1 MCIEMESAC
10 VHARMKYVTCA
21 DQCLSDLRLDA
32 PLHQAKN
39 DGATTA
45 FMAAQKGKDSM
56 LSLLASLGADVN
68 QVTGGVWMVGL
79 HSHDSHE
86 YNYNDDT

>member
-1 MCIEMESAC
+1 MESVC
-10 VHARMKYVTCA
+10 VHAGMKYVTRA
-21 DQCLSDLRLDA
+21 DQCLSDLRLDT
-32 PLHQAKN
+32 PLHQAN
-39 DGATTA
+39 DKGTTPA
-45 FMAAQKGKDSM
+45 YMAAFNGNEST

>member
-1 MCIEMESAC
+1 MESVC
-10 VHARMKYVTCA
+10 VHAGMNCMTRA

-39 DGATTA
+39 DGATPA
-45 FMAAQKGKDSM
+45 YMAAQKGNDSM

>member
-1 MCIEMESAC
+1 MESVC
-10 VHARMKYVTCA
+10 VHAGMNCMTCA

-32 PLHQAKN
+32 PLHQAN
-39 DGATTA
+39 NNGTTPA
-45 FMAAQKGKDSM
+45 YMAAQEGNEST
-56 LSLLASLGADVN
+56 LSLLASLGADVH

>member
-1 MCIEMESAC
+1 MESVC
-10 VHARMKYVTCA
+10 VHAGMNCMTRA
-21 DQCLSDLRLDA
+21 DQCLSDLRLVA
-32 PLHQAKN
+32 PLHQAN
-39 DGATTA
+39 NNGATPA
-45 FMAAQKGKDSM
+45 FMAAQKGNDGT

>member
-1 MCIEMESAC
+1 MENVC
-10 VHARMKYVTCA
+10 VHAGMKYVTCA

-32 PLHQAKN
+32 PLHQAMN
-39 DGATTA
+39 DGVTPAYI
-45 FMAAQKGKDSM
+45 AAQEGNEST